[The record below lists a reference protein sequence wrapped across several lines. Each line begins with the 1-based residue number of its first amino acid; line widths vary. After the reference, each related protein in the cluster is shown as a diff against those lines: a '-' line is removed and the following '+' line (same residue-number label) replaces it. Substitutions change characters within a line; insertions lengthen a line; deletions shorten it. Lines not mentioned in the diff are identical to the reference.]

1 MACCCLGT
9 WATGTVTEIQQ
20 ARKVQ
25 AKTTVTVMVT
35 ATLMKMA
42 MDTAMDK
49 NPKTHQV
56 VTA

>member
-1 MACCCLGT
+1 MGT
-9 WATGTVTEIQQ
+9 WATGTVMENQQ

>member
-1 MACCCLGT
+1 MGT
-9 WATGTVTEIQQ
+9 WATGTVMEIQQ
-20 ARKVQ
+20 ARKME

-35 ATLMKMA
+35 ATLKKMV

-49 NPKTHQV
+49 IPKTHQV

>member
-1 MACCCLGT
+1 MGT
-9 WATGTVTEIQQ
+9 WATGTVMEIQQ
-20 ARKVQ
+20 ARKME

-35 ATLMKMA
+35 ATLKKMA
-42 MDTAMDK
+42 MDTAMGK

>member
-1 MACCCLGT
+1 MAT
-9 WATGTVTEIQQ
+9 WATGTVMEIQQ
-20 ARKVQ
+20 ARKVK

-35 ATLMKMA
+35 ATLKKMA

-49 NPKTHQV
+49 KPRTHQA

>member
-1 MACCCLGT
+1 MGT
-9 WATGTVTEIQQ
+9 LATGTVMEIQQ

-25 AKTTVTVMVT
+25 TKTTVTVMVT
-35 ATLMKMA
+35 ATLKKMV

-49 NPKTHQV
+49 NPKMHQA

>member
-9 WATGTVTEIQQ
+9 LATGTVMENQQ
-20 ARKVQ
+20 ARKVK

-35 ATLMKMA
+35 ATLKKMA
-42 MDTAMDK
+42 MDTAMGK
-49 NPKTHQV
+49 NPRTHQA